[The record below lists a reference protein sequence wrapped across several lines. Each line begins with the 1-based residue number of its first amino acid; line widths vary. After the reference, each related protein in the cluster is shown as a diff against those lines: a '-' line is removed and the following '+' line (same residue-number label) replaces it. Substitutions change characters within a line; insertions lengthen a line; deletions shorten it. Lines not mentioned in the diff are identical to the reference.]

1 MPHPYRGREFIHMA
15 KLKTAND
22 KVKFMDGGFFTLVLT
37 FFLIIFYSRIV
48 DSEFCCMF
56 TPSQRSDNQ
65 NTTIMKTIKVTYT
78 ETYIVTEECIVE
90 VSNATFKKLQNEDS
104 EEYERLLEEMNGV
117 TCAIE
122 SPTERDQTFMDIE
135 LATEKDIEEVS
146 FTLDF

>member
-1 MPHPYRGREFIHMA
+1 
-15 KLKTAND
+15 
-22 KVKFMDGGFFTLVLT
+22 MDGGFFTLVFT

-56 TPSQRSDNQ
+56 TPTNKQTTK

-78 ETYIVTEECIVE
+78 ETYIVTEERIVE

-135 LATEKDIEEVS
+135 LATEKDIEQVS

>member
-1 MPHPYRGREFIHMA
+1 MWRYQRDIH
-15 KLKTAND
+15 
-22 KVKFMDGGFFTLVLT
+22 TLLNY
-37 FFLIIFYSRIV
+37 LYSHIV
-48 DSEFCCMF
+48 YSIFCCMF
-56 TPSQRSDNQ
+56 EVLQRCSQP

-78 ETYIVTEECIVE
+78 ETYIVTEERIVE

-122 SPTERDQTFMDIE
+122 SPAEEIKKYLMSKGIS
-135 LATEKDIEEVS
+135 EKDIEEVT

>member
-1 MPHPYRGREFIHMA
+1 
-15 KLKTAND
+15 
-22 KVKFMDGGFFTLVLT
+22 MDGGFLTLVFT
-37 FFLIIFYSRIV
+37 FFKLFFIHVLWIRNFVVCLHHRNEAI
-48 DSEFCCMF
+48 
-56 TPSQRSDNQ
+56 PKHH
-65 NTTIMKTIKVTYT
+65 TIMKTIKVTYT
-78 ETYIVTEECIVE
+78 ETYIVTEERIVE

-122 SPTERDQTFMDIE
+122 SPTERDQTWMDIE